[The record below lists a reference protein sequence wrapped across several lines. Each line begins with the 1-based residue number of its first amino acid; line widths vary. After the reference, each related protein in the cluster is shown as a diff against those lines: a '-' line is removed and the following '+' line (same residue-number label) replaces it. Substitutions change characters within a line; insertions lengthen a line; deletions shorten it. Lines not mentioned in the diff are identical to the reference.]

1 MLRPAS
7 AVLLWLGGV
16 SSALL
21 GGTGARPLA
30 PSAITE
36 LTNKGYTVCS
46 NFLST
51 QEVSALSADISL
63 LRTQSR
69 FSVAGVGEQGST
81 ARVDTGVRVCEQ
93 CFLYPRLPSN
103 AGDPNAREDLSARI
117 GGVLAPLDDEVGTKV
132 FFSLTRPISP
142 ICQSP
147 LFPYPT
153 FNFSFFSWSRCS
165 PKGCTRTT
173 RTAAST
179 SATSMRPRGR
189 SRPGSGR
196 GAI

>member
-46 NFLST
+46 DFLST

-93 CFLYPRLPSN
+93 CFLYPRLPST
-103 AGDPNAREDLSARI
+103 AGDPNARAALSARS
-117 GGVLAPLDDEVGTKV
+117 GACVGLARWLKANGEKV
-132 FFSLTRPISP
+132 RSSIEG
-142 ICQSP
+142 CA
-147 LFPYPT
+147 
-153 FNFSFFSWSRCS
+153 CS
-165 PKGCTRTT
+165 S
-173 RTAAST
+173 TAPWA
-179 SATSMRPRGR
+179 
-189 SRPGSGR
+189 
-196 GAI
+196 

>member
-46 NFLST
+46 DFLST

-103 AGDPNAREDLSARI
+103 AGDPNAREALYARI
-117 GGVLAPLDDEVGTKV
+117 GGVLAQLDDEVGTKV

-147 LFPYPT
+147 FFPYLT
-153 FNFSFFSWSRCS
+153 LKCSF
-165 PKGCTRTT
+165 
-173 RTAAST
+173 
-179 SATSMRPRGR
+179 
-189 SRPGSGR
+189 
-196 GAI
+196 

>member
-103 AGDPNAREDLSARI
+103 AGDPNAREALYARI
-117 GGVLAPLDDEVGTKV
+117 GGVLAQLDDEVGTKV
-132 FFSLTRPISP
+132 IFFSHSAHFFHMSEPILPISHLE
-142 ICQSP
+142 I
-147 LFPYPT
+147 LFL
-153 FNFSFFSWSRCS
+153 SFFLFFSH
-165 PKGCTRTT
+165 
-173 RTAAST
+173 ST
-179 SATSMRPRGR
+179 HFSHTSEPILPI
-189 SRPGSGR
+189 SHL
-196 GAI
+196 